1 MNQSYEVPAPG
12 EPFDPSVYRLG
23 LPCKRNHLWAD
34 NVTIRAIKSKGC
46 PLCAR
51 IDALDNQRKRKAKDP
66 KGESAKAAA
75 YQKQRRAEHGR
86 PSRSKHGL
94 PYTKFDADVVLMRK
108 AIKGAGQLPSVAQL
122 VYEQQREYWLTHPAD
137 RIEYVRQRNVRN
149 FHWRYM
155 TDLSF
160 RLYHRSKSKKRKAQ
174 ERGSRTVML
183 SSKQL
188 WHRWVEFD
196 NRCAYCGCKGD
207 LQVEHVIPI
216 SQGGEHHLGNI
227 VPACQQCNY
236 SKSKSEVISWYKE
249 QHFFNETRWLAI
261 QSSLANGMPPDQ
273 LILFV

>member
-1 MNQSYEVPAPG
+1 M
-12 EPFDPSVYRLG
+12 
-23 LPCKRNHLWAD
+23 
-34 NVTIRAIKSKGC
+34 
-46 PLCAR
+46 CAR